1 MEVKKAFLE
10 STNVTEKQINLFS
23 NSNYL
28 LLFIITIIYL
38 NTFRQRYPCYVS
50 FLIFVDPL
58 KVRILLKMQSNHL

>member
-28 LLFIITIIYL
+28 LL
-38 NTFRQRYPCYVS
+38 
-50 FLIFVDPL
+50 
-58 KVRILLKMQSNHL
+58 

>member
-10 STNVTEKQINLFS
+10 STNVTEKQIHLFS

-28 LLFIITIIYL
+28 LLFIIYL